1 MSLGVGARLGHY
13 ADKPPIPLTIEVRT
27 SLGPC
32 QIDAPLGAGGV
43 GEVYEASDTKL
54 NRTLRQVSLGELND
68 G

>member
-13 ADKPPIPLTIEVRT
+13 ADKPAIPLTIEVRT
-27 SLGPC
+27 SLGPY

-54 NRTLRQVSLGELND
+54 NRTFRQVSLGELND